1 MRDSL
6 LYRTHNWKYQ
16 VFFIRN
22 MDTHRLAIINY
33 FIKALKKSDVGS
45 RQKQTFTIYG
55 EVILIQPKGTD
66 LLHQPLI
73 F

>member
-1 MRDSL
+1 
-6 LYRTHNWKYQ
+6 
-16 VFFIRN
+16 